1 MAPLLVLGVAFLAQA
16 CARDRRDAAADT
28 TTPALAPEADR
39 YRSTVSEGVGIALD
53 IVLDNS
59 GSMDD
64 KVKGDARSKGE
75 EARRAILAMLDAT
88 DRAIAANP
96 DLPVKIALHTFSSK
110 VDEVLPMQPYNRTLI
125 RAALNSIPEP
135 KGGTAIGY
143 GLDAAREALY
153 KSGMF
158 RKNILVVTDGRNT
171 TGPRPERIA
180 REIFSRSGGEV
191 HIYVVAFDTDP
202 GRFAFVRGVRGT
214 LVPAANAH
222 GLQVALDTLYR
233 GHVLA
238 EAMPGSTAVP
248 AVP

>member
-1 MAPLLVLGVAFLAQA
+1 LLVLGVVFMSKA
-16 CARDRRDAAADT
+16 CTRDRREASADT
-28 TTPALAPEADR
+28 TVPAFAPESER
-39 YRSTVSEGVGIALD
+39 YRPTMSEGVGIALD

-64 KVKGDARSKGE
+64 KAQGDTRSKSD

-96 DLPVKIALHTFSSK
+96 DVPVKIALHTFSK
-110 VDEVLPMQPYNRTLI
+110 GVTEVLPMQPYDRAAV

-153 KSGMF
+153 TSGMF

-171 TGPRPERIA
+171 DGPRPERIA
-180 REIFSRSGGEV
+180 REIYSRSGGEV

-202 GRFAFVRGVRGT
+202 KRFGFVRGVRGT
-214 LVPAANAH
+214 VVPAANAR

-238 EAMPGSTAVP
+238 EAMPGSAAAP
-248 AVP
+248 IAP